1 MEKLPALVRETP
13 SKIVLLLID
22 GLGGIPHPASGKT
35 ELESARKPNLDALAG
50 KSTLG
55 LLQPVGPGITPGSAP
70 GHFGLF
76 GYDPLKYD
84 VGRGVLEALGIDFEP
99 LPGDVAARGNFCTL
113 DERGNIRDRRAGRLS
128 NEECAR
134 LCQKL
139 STIALEGV
147 QLFVQPVK
155 EHRFVVVFRG
165 SGLQSELS
173 DSDPQK
179 EGLAPVEVKPL
190 APGARATARLANRF
204 IAEARALLRGEKTA
218 NMVLLRGFSRV
229 PSLPSMSELFRLRP
243 AAIASYPMYRGLA
256 MLVGMTVL
264 PTGPGLAYSLDTLAQ
279 NWARHD
285 FFFVHV
291 KEADAAGEDGDF
303 DGKVRVIEEVDG
315 QLPRVL
321 DLKPDVLVVTGDHS
335 TPALLKGHSWH
346 PVPFLLYSSTCRPD
360 GIAEFGERACGRGA
374 LGVIPSLHV
383 LPLALAHAGKLV
395 KYGA

>member
-315 QLPRVL
+315 QLPRIL

-374 LGVIPSLHV
+374 MGVIPSLYV